1 MGRNRFYRFWFHNKD
16 DKGRPLDER
25 LLKAAEEIAPALTRY
40 REEELDC
47 ESTANEL
54 LQAAIEAGSKA
65 KRTRPIE
72 NPIAYITSVYHRFV
86 DNRLDRLNK
95 VVLVDDEI
103 LEELGNSGRVESF
116 EQQAHNRLVL
126 EKVMD
131 LMDPK
136 TRQIS
141 IWILE
146 GYTQKEIAKDLGMS
160 PNSLTVEF
168 NRGLSKTAKRIRQRF
183 RRPNK
188 Q

>member
-16 DKGRPLDER
+16 DKGRPLDEI

-65 KRTRPIE
+65 KRARPIE

-95 VVLVDDEI
+95 VVLVDDAAFR
-103 LEELGNSGRVESF
+103 GSGG
-116 EQQAHNRLVL
+116 LV
-126 EKVMD
+126 D
-131 LMDPK
+131 DPA
-136 TRQIS
+136 
-141 IWILE
+141 
-146 GYTQKEIAKDLGMS
+146 G
-160 PNSLTVEF
+160 EF
-168 NRGLSKTAKRIRQRF
+168 VDVDDVDAGAEVGAG
-183 RRPNK
+183 
-188 Q
+188 

>member
-1 MGRNRFYRFWFHNKD
+1 M
-16 DKGRPLDER
+16 
-25 LLKAAEEIAPALTRY
+25 
-40 REEELDC
+40 
-47 ESTANEL
+47 
-54 LQAAIEAGSKA
+54 
-65 KRTRPIE
+65 
-72 NPIAYITSVYHRFV
+72 AYITSVYHRFV

-116 EQQAHNRLVL
+116 EQVAHNRLLL

>member
-1 MGRNRFYRFWFHNKD
+1 MRRNRFYRFWFHNKD
-16 DKGRPLDER
+16 DKGQPLDET
-25 LLKAAEEIAPALTRY
+25 LLKAAEENAPALTRY
-40 REEELDC
+40 REEELDS

-54 LQAAIEAGSKA
+54 LQKAIEAGSKA

-72 NPIAYITSVYHRFV
+72 NPIAYITSVYHHFV
-86 DNRLDRLNK
+86 DNYLDGLNK

-103 LEELGNSGRVESF
+103 LEELVNTGRVESF
-116 EQQAHNRLVL
+116 ERVVHNDLL
-126 EKVMD
+126 FEKLMD

-136 TRQIS
+136 TRQICDL
-141 IWILE
+141 ILQ
-146 GYTQKEIAKDLGMS
+146 GYTQKEIAKDLGIS

-168 NRGLSKTAKRIRQRF
+168 NRGLSKTAKRISKRF

>member
-1 MGRNRFYRFWFHNKD
+1 MYRNRFYRFWFHNKD

-25 LLKAAEEIAPALTRY
+25 LLKAAEEIAPAVTRY
-40 REEELDC
+40 RQEELDC

-54 LQAAIEAGSKA
+54 LQEAIEAGSKA
-65 KRTRPIE
+65 KRAKPIE
-72 NPIAYITSVYHRFV
+72 NPRAYITSVYHRFV
-86 DNRLDRLNK
+86 DNRLNRLNK

-103 LEELGNSGRVESF
+103 LEDLVNTGRVESF
-116 EQQAHNRLVL
+116 ERLVHNHLLL
-126 EKVMD
+126 EKLMD
-131 LMDPK
+131 LMDPR
-136 TRQIS
+136 TRQICDL
-141 IWILE
+141 ILQ